1 MPGHISL
8 INTPPALP
16 DCSISLGGP
25 QFELSA
31 CFWWNVTTAIYPR
44 AALENIWQRPL
55 LKRDKCDTSET
66 ILKSAHKQNFVRIY
80 FWAKSC
86 VTARNFK
93 VARSESQI
101 IQDLSSENIWSQA
114 KSIILRQLKNC
125 EICGNFQTFQKLI
138 RFNLLPISTI
148 SAKDIYSYITA
159 RIVFINILSGK

>member
-1 MPGHISL
+1 MLMCLCARWPSFPCLVIFHWSILS
-8 INTPPALP
+8 PALP
-16 DCSISLGGP
+16 DCSISLNAP

-55 LKRDKCDTSET
+55 LKRNKCDTSGT
-66 ILKSAHKQNFVRIY
+66 FLKSAHKHFVRIY
-80 FWAKSC
+80 FWAKSW

-93 VARSESQI
+93 FARSESQI

-125 EICGNFQTFQKLI
+125 EIGGNFQTFQKLI
-138 RFNLLPISTI
+138 RFN
-148 SAKDIYSYITA
+148 
-159 RIVFINILSGK
+159 